1 VHLLVDFYSNTRKGC
16 VNFKMNVN
24 YLADTKSY
32 FRHGVIAG
40 CVGLGFF
47 VYRGSRKNTAA
58 LAAA

>member
-1 VHLLVDFYSNTRKGC
+1 
-16 VNFKMNVN
+16 MNVN

-47 VYRGSRKNTAA
+47 VYRGSRKKTAA